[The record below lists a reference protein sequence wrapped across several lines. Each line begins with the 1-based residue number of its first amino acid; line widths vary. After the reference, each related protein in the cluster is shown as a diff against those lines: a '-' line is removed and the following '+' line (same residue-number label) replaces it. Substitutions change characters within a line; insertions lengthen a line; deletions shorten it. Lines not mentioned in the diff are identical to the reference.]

1 MQVVAAA
8 TSVAVAAPRASPAA
22 SVAQVGRAFEGAP
35 EIHDPVPLAPWVSIR
50 AGFRGARRCDPL
62 ALSRGETGCPRAD
75 RTSGRAA
82 SDQNLAAIL
91 SKVFQLRAVATT
103 PNRFGCGSS
112 SSSAQTSLCD
122 GGEAGGSRVRQRV
135 VVARKRRRDRCPTV
149 LVPSATAG
157 GFPLVLARFVESFST
172 HQSAGCPWPLE
183 DRQSRTACRQA
194 LR

>member
-1 MQVVAAA
+1 MLGKGPCLAAA
-8 TSVAVAAPRASPAA
+8 VVLLAMLATDLHSWFPTGHRWFDSA
-22 SVAQVGRAFEGAP
+22 
-35 EIHDPVPLAPWVSIR
+35 IPV
-50 AGFRGARRCDPL
+50 
-62 ALSRGETGCPRAD
+62 
-75 RTSGRAA
+75 
-82 SDQNLAAIL
+82 
-91 SKVFQLRAVATT
+91 
-103 PNRFGCGSS
+103 GCGSS